1 MMRTFDGRVVETFL
15 SNNIKVTGYLEKKES
30 EKFKQHLTTYSHL
43 FSFPDGTITK
53 VQSNDI
59 AVNIFFN
66 CFVYQMNES
75 KEFILVI

>member
-15 SNNIKVTGYLEKKES
+15 SNSIKVTGYLEKKES
-30 EKFKQHLTTYSHL
+30 EKFKQHLTTYTHL

-59 AVNIFFN
+59 AIIG
-66 CFVYQMNES
+66 S
-75 KEFILVI
+75 ADR